1 MGTQPPEEVIDAEIL
16 PLIRLLN
23 AATYL
28 ETTNS
33 CSGYSDVQPT
43 RITDGKIVQG
53 GRSDGAHRKWIG
65 SPYISFRAIG
75 IRESRGECLEF
86 VDYLIDTLVFHNEDE
101 KKTDDSDGFL
111 RETERWRDFRH
122 RAEFIGL
129 TEGEYDRP
137 FPLFLVDYSRGFT
150 LKIMDWAAI
159 DTIKGQDIR
168 EERTPDEVMKIWK
181 LIEMVA
187 KEFIDSNS

>member
-1 MGTQPPEEVIDAEIL
+1 MGIQPPEDIIDAEIL

-43 RITDGKIVQG
+43 RIISGKVVQG
-53 GRSDGAHRKWIG
+53 GRSDGVHRRWIG

-75 IRESRGECLEF
+75 NRESRGKCLEL
-86 VDYLIDTLVFHNEDE
+86 VDCLIDTLVFHNEDE
-101 KKTDDSDGFL
+101 KRTEDSDGFL

-122 RAEFIGL
+122 RAEHIGL
-129 TEGEYDRP
+129 TEEEYGRL
-137 FPLFLVDYSRGFT
+137 FPLFLVNYYRGFT
-150 LKIMDWAAI
+150 LNIMDWAVI
-159 DTIKGQDIR
+159 DTINGQDIR
-168 EERTPDEVMKIWK
+168 EVRTPDEVMKVWK
-181 LIEMVA
+181 LLEIVA
-187 KEFIDSNS
+187 KEFIDSNP